1 MTEIQ
6 KNRVASLWAAVVTLT
21 GCAVVLLHTAQAAEA
36 VRSGLRLCAGS
47 VIPSLFPMIVLS
59 QYMIKS
65 GGAQQIG
72 VLLNAPTKRLFGLP
86 GVCGAAL
93 LTGMIGGYPA
103 GARAAATLVESGQIS
118 RREGE
123 RLANIAFCSGPGFT
137 VGMIGAQLYKN
148 KLAGLLILTAQ
159 MVSCIIIGM
168 MWNGMQ
174 HMPRRKEW
182 ASQHPHISPVHTE
195 SRSSDA
201 FVQSVSDAAATVLT
215 MCGFVVIFQVMIAM
229 MDAAGVNALAERVLE
244 RIGLDAFK
252 TVLLSAISE
261 VTAGSVMSVR
271 LGLPFTAFVVGFGGL
286 SVHFQNFAICRCVGL
301 RKATYFFW
309 RAVQGLLCGL
319 LVMAALQLPCFAQ
332 ICQPAAA
339 LTGNDGTAAF
349 SPVSNTFGILMLV
362 MCLMSVICLPDKFH
376 SPDKWYLSGKKG
388 V

>member
-6 KNRVASLWAAVVTLT
+6 KNRVASLWAAVFTLT

-47 VIPSLFPMIVLS
+47 VIPSLFPMIALS

-319 LVMAALQLPCFAQ
+319 LVTAALQLPCFAQ
-332 ICQPAAA
+332 ICPPAAA

-362 MCLMSVICLPDKFH
+362 MCLMSVICLPGKHH
-376 SPDKWYLSGKKG
+376 SPGKKG

>member
-215 MCGFVVIFQVMIAM
+215 MCGFVVIFQVIVAM
-229 MDAAGVNALAERVLE
+229 MEAAGVNALAERVLE

-362 MCLMSVICLPDKFH
+362 MCLMSVICLPGKHH
-376 SPDKWYLSGKKG
+376 SPGKKG

>member
-1 MTEIQ
+1 MTDIQ
-6 KNRVASLWAAVVTLT
+6 KNRVVPALTAVLTLT
-21 GCAVVLLHTAQAAEA
+21 ACAVVLLHAAQAAEA
-36 VRSGLRLCAGS
+36 VRGGLRMCAGS

-59 QYMIKS
+59 QYMVKS

-93 LTGMIGGYPA
+93 LTGLIGGYPA

-159 MVSCIIIGM
+159 MVSCIILGM
-168 MWNGMQ
+168 MWNGM
-174 HMPRRKEW
+174 HCLYHRKER
-182 ASQHPHISPVHTE
+182 ASQISHTTLHHAE

-215 MCGFVVIFQVMIAM
+215 MCGFVVIFQVIVAM
-229 MDAAGVNALAERVLE
+229 MEAAGVNALAERVLE
-244 RIGLDAFK
+244 RIGLDAYK
-252 TVLLSAISE
+252 TVLLPAISE

-286 SVHFQNFAICRCVGL
+286 SVHFQNFAVCRCVGL
-301 RKATYFFW
+301 HKATYFFW
-309 RAVQGLLCGL
+309 RTVQGLLCGL
-319 LVMAALQLPCFAQ
+319 LVTAALQLPCFAQ

-349 SPVSNTFGILMLV
+349 SPVSNTCGILMLV
-362 MCLMSVICLPDKFH
+362 MCLMSVICLPGEHH
-376 SPDKWYLSGKKG
+376 SPDKWYLPGKKG

>member
-6 KNRVASLWAAVVTLT
+6 KNRVASLWAAVFTLT

-168 MWNGMQ
+168 MWNG
-174 HMPRRKEW
+174 
-182 ASQHPHISPVHTE
+182 I

-215 MCGFVVIFQVMIAM
+215 MCGFVVIFQVIVAM
-229 MDAAGVNALAERVLE
+229 MEAAGVNALAERVLE

-301 RKATYFFW
+301 HKATYFFW

-362 MCLMSVICLPDKFH
+362 MCLMSVICLPGKHH
-376 SPDKWYLSGKKG
+376 SPGKKG

>member
-319 LVMAALQLPCFAQ
+319 LVTAALQLPCFAQ

-362 MCLMSVICLPDKFH
+362 MCLMSVICLPGKHH
-376 SPDKWYLSGKKG
+376 SPGKKG

>member
-6 KNRVASLWAAVVTLT
+6 KNRVASLWAAVFTLT

-47 VIPSLFPMIVLS
+47 VIPSLFPMIALS

-319 LVMAALQLPCFAQ
+319 LVTAALQLPCFAQ

-362 MCLMSVICLPDKFH
+362 MCLMSVICLPGKHH
-376 SPDKWYLSGKKG
+376 SPGKKG

>member
-1 MTEIQ
+1 M
-6 KNRVASLWAAVVTLT
+6 
-21 GCAVVLLHTAQAAEA
+21 
-36 VRSGLRLCAGS
+36 
-47 VIPSLFPMIVLS
+47 
-59 QYMIKS
+59 
-65 GGAQQIG
+65 
-72 VLLNAPTKRLFGLP
+72 
-86 GVCGAAL
+86 
-93 LTGMIGGYPA
+93 
-103 GARAAATLVESGQIS
+103 ESGQIS
-118 RREGE
+118 RRDGE

-182 ASQHPHISPVHTE
+182 ASQHPHISPVHTK

-319 LVMAALQLPCFAQ
+319 LVTAALQLPCFAQ

-349 SPVSNTFGILMLV
+349 SPISNTCGILMLV
-362 MCLMSVICLPDKFH
+362 MCLMSVICLPGKHH
-376 SPDKWYLSGKKG
+376 SPGKKECSKY
-388 V
+388 

>member
-1 MTEIQ
+1 MTDIQ
-6 KNRVASLWAAVVTLT
+6 KNGVAPTLAAVFTLT
-21 GCAVVLLHTAQAAEA
+21 ACAVVLLHAAQAAEA
-36 VRSGLRLCAGS
+36 VRSGLRMCAGS

-86 GVCGAAL
+86 GVCGAAI

-118 RREGE
+118 RRDGE

-174 HMPRRKEW
+174 HVLRRKER
-182 ASQHPHISPVHTE
+182 ASQIPHPTLNHAE

-201 FVQSVSDAAATVLT
+201 FVQSASDAAATVLT
-215 MCGFVVIFQVMIAM
+215 MCSFVVIFQVIVAM
-229 MDAAGVNALAERVLE
+229 MDAAGVNALAEWVLE
-244 RIGLDAFK
+244 GIGLDAYK
-252 TVLLSAISE
+252 TVLLPCLSE

-286 SVHFQNFAICRCVGL
+286 SVHFQNFAVCRCVGL

-309 RAVQGLLCGL
+309 RTVQGLLCGL
-319 LVMAALQLPCFAQ
+319 LVTAALQLPCFAQ

-349 SPVSNTFGILMLV
+349 SPVSNTCGILMLV
-362 MCLMSVICLPDKFH
+362 MCLMSVICLPGEFH
-376 SPDKWYLSGKKG
+376 MPGKKG

>member
-6 KNRVASLWAAVVTLT
+6 KNRVASLWAAVFTLT

-215 MCGFVVIFQVMIAM
+215 MCGFVVIFQVIVAM
-229 MDAAGVNALAERVLE
+229 MEAAGVNALAERVLE

-301 RKATYFFW
+301 HKATYFFW

-362 MCLMSVICLPDKFH
+362 MCLMSVICLPGKHH
-376 SPDKWYLSGKKG
+376 SPGKKG

>member
-6 KNRVASLWAAVVTLT
+6 KNRVASLWAAVFTLT

-215 MCGFVVIFQVMIAM
+215 MCGFVVIFQVIVAM
-229 MDAAGVNALAERVLE
+229 MEAAGVNALAERVLE

-319 LVMAALQLPCFAQ
+319 LVTAALQLPCFAQ

-362 MCLMSVICLPDKFH
+362 MCLMSVICLPGKHH
-376 SPDKWYLSGKKG
+376 SPGKKG

>member
-6 KNRVASLWAAVVTLT
+6 KNRVASLWAAVFTLT

-182 ASQHPHISPVHTE
+182 ASQHPHISPVHTK

-215 MCGFVVIFQVMIAM
+215 MCGFVVIFQVIVAM
-229 MDAAGVNALAERVLE
+229 MEAAGVNALAERVLE

-349 SPVSNTFGILMLV
+349 SPISNTCGILMLV
-362 MCLMSVICLPDKFH
+362 MCLMSVICLPGKHH
-376 SPDKWYLSGKKG
+376 SPGKKG